1 MPRTL
6 ALANCIYIMY
16 VFYPIH
22 TRFASD
28 IAQKCMSI
36 FKHPSVKKLLI
47 LLALRFPD
55 NAPAKIIGKMQ
66 LSSF

>member
-6 ALANCIYIMY
+6 AFANCIYIMY

-36 FKHPSVKKLLI
+36 FKHPSVKKTIDIASFFTSLT
-47 LLALRFPD
+47 
-55 NAPAKIIGKMQ
+55 KI
-66 LSSF
+66 